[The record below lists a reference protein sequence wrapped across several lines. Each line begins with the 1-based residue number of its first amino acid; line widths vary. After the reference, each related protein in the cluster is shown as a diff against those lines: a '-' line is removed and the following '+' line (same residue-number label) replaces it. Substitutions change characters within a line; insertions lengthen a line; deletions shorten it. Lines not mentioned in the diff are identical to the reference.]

1 MKELNG
7 YINLIDFGASKLVKD
22 YTSTIIGT
30 PHYIAPEILEG
41 RGYSYSCDFWSIGIL
56 TYEMIY
62 GFVPFGNLAIGVLDI
77 YKAIMY
83 NNGFHF
89 PFEEYQFKSVNLF
102 IKSLLVKKTEKRLC
116 SFSKIK
122 NLDFFFDID
131 WERLINL
138 DIKPPFFP
146 ETQNLKIY
154 LYSRQ
159 YNTKYCD
166 YIDKKIPE
174 GINGNVSSINQ
185 FDSKWDEDF

>member
-1 MKELNG
+1 M
-7 YINLIDFGASKLVKD
+7 
-22 YTSTIIGT
+22 
-30 PHYIAPEILEG
+30 
-41 RGYSYSCDFWSIGIL
+41 
-56 TYEMIY
+56 
-62 GFVPFGNLAIGVLDI
+62 
-77 YKAIMY
+77 
-83 NNGFHF
+83 
-89 PFEEYQFKSVNLF
+89 
-102 IKSLLVKKTEKRLC
+102 
-116 SFSKIK
+116 
-122 NLDFFFDID
+122 
-131 WERLINL
+131 